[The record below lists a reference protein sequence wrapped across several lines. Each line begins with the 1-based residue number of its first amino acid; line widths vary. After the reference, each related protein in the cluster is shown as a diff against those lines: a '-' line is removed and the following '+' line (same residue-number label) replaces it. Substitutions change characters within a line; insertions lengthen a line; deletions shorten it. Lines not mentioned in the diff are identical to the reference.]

1 MYRFAS
7 SDPLDCHD
15 AVPMPVAL
23 TDLRVVPDS
32 AVVPDASDV
41 TDTSEGLDT
50 SDASRAPE
58 PADLFGRPAPLA
70 GSEHLEV
77 RLAGGAADVAA
88 ALSLRHRV
96 LAEEAGLVGVNDARR
111 DLDIFDPYCRH
122 LVARDRRTD
131 RVVGTCRLLL
141 PEPARRLGSLFSE
154 REFDLGPLAP
164 LRDRLVEVGRLC
176 VAPDHRDGRVLMLLW
191 RAICRFTRRQGHRW
205 LIGCCSLSGDLD
217 GAFGASVHRRLAGH
231 HADAALQVRPRR
243 RRSSATGVAVALDEG
258 RQPIDTAAPEARPAT
273 GPAAGP
279 VMSLPLPPLPALL
292 RGYLL
297 AGAQVLGEPFHD
309 ATHRCSDLPL
319 LLDVRSMNTRF
330 GRRVSG

>member
-23 TDLRVVPDS
+23 TDPRVV
-32 AVVPDASDV
+32 ADA
-41 TDTSEGLDT
+41 T
-50 SDASRAPE
+50 E
-58 PADLFGRPAPLA
+58 PADLFGRYAPLA
-70 GSEHLEV
+70 GNERLEV

-122 LVARDRRTD
+122 LVARDRRSD

-141 PEPARRLGSLFSE
+141 PDSARRLGSLFSE

-176 VAPDHRDGRVLMLLW
+176 VAADHRDGRVLMLLW

-205 LIGCCSLSGDLD
+205 LIGCCSLSGDPD

-243 RRSSATGVAVALDEG
+243 RRSSATGVDTALAEA
-258 RQPIDTAAPEARPAT
+258 RRPIDTAAPAARPAG

-279 VMSLPLPPLPALL
+279 VTSLPLPLPALL

-309 ATHRCSDLPL
+309 AAHRCSDLPL
-319 LLDVRSMNTRF
+319 LLDVRSMHTRF

>member
-23 TDLRVVPDS
+23 TDPRVV
-32 AVVPDASDV
+32 ADA
-41 TDTSEGLDT
+41 T
-50 SDASRAPE
+50 E
-58 PADLFGRPAPLA
+58 PADLFGRCAPLA
-70 GSEHLEV
+70 GNDWLEV
-77 RLAGGAADVAA
+77 RLAGGGADVAA

-122 LVARDRRTD
+122 LVARDRRSD

-141 PEPARRLGSLFSE
+141 PDSARRLGSLFSE

-176 VAPDHRDGRVLMLLW
+176 VAADHRDGRVLMLLW

-205 LIGCCSLSGDLD
+205 LIGCCSLSDDAD
-217 GAFGASVHRRLAGH
+217 GSFGASIHRRLAGH
-231 HADAALQVRPRR
+231 HAAAPLQVRPRR
-243 RRSSATGVAVALDEG
+243 GRPSANAVNVASGAGQQPLDTGAS
-258 RQPIDTAAPEARPAT
+258 PA
-273 GPAAGP
+273 GPANGRAAMASRP
-279 VMSLPLPPLPALL
+279 PLPPLPALL

-309 ATHRCSDLPL
+309 AAHRCSDLPL
-319 LLDVRSMNTRF
+319 LLDIRAMQTRF